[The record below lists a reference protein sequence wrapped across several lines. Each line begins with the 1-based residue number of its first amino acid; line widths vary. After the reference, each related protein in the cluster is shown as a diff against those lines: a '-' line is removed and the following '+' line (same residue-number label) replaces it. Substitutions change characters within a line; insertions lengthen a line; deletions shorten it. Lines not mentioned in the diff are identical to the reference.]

1 MSRVLSGTGQ
11 YLTTSGAVLTAAPL
25 TMACWGIHGATGVLD
40 YAMNLG
46 VSGATNNRFV
56 LGVNASDQVFMESAA
71 ASASSAVTTATVPT
85 SGWQHFAGV
94 TASATSRFAYL
105 NGTPGSVQTTS
116 RVPSGINM
124 LRVGAGGTASS
135 LWTGTIAHCAVWNV
149 ALTDAE
155 IAALAA
161 GLSPLAMRPGALVA
175 YWPYMGRDTADIDIV
190 GRFDLTNTST
200 TSGADEPRLLWMPTR
215 RIFIP
220 AAAGGAT
227 QSGSG
232 AATLP
237 LVTASGSASRALK
250 STGAVTLPLAT
261 ATGAGK
267 RDLKSTGT
275 ASLPLLDAS
284 GAGKKERAGTGS
296 PSLPLIAAVGVALRG
311 LKSTG
316 AADLPL
322 ILASGSGSIT
332 VPGSAS
338 GDGAVTLPLLTAT
351 GVGTKERKGTG
362 TPSLPLLSA
371 DGVGSRALKA
381 TGTPSLPLLTAEG
394 VGGALVVHEGEGAAT
409 IPLLSATGA
418 GPRRTEEQPSGG
430 YGWAN
435 LAAIERRRRKREEE
449 ELADALEVAM
459 AAEGLVE
466 PDPVV
471 AARHV
476 VREYVKTSAPATRR
490 MQRAVEH
497 AYRAQSDLAWQLA
510 AREIARQ
517 EEDDFAVLLAIA
529 TLH

>member
-11 YLTTSGAVLTAAPL
+11 YLTTSSAVLTAAPL

-105 NGTPGSVQTTS
+105 NGTPGTEQTTS

-124 LRVGAGGTASS
+124 LRVGAGGTAAS
-135 LWTGTIAHCAVWNV
+135 LWTGSIAHCAVWNV
-149 ALTDAE
+149 ALTANE

-161 GLSPLAMRPGALVA
+161 GLSPLAVRPGALVA

-250 STGAVTLPLAT
+250 STGAATLPLLTGSGVAARALK
-261 ATGAGK
+261 ATGA
-267 RDLKSTGT
+267 

-296 PSLPLIAAVGVALRG
+296 PSLPLITAVGVALRG

-316 AADLPL
+316 APDLPL
-322 ILASGSGSIT
+322 ILASGSGSVS
-332 VPGSAS
+332 VPGAERT
-338 GDGAVTLPLLTAT
+338 GTGAVTLPLLTAEGAGARALKST
-351 GVGTKERKGTG
+351 GAIT
-362 TPSLPLLSA
+362 LPVITA
-371 DGVGSRALKA
+371 AGAASRALLGSGEA
-381 TGTPSLPLLTAEG
+381 TLTLLAASG
-394 VGGALVVHEGEGAAT
+394 VGGDAVAA
-409 IPLLSATGA
+409 P
-418 GPRRTEEQPSGG
+418 EVEQERPSGG

-435 LAAIERRRRKREEE
+435 RAAIERRRRKREEE

-476 VREYVKTSAPATRR
+476 VREYVKTNGPATRR

>member
-40 YAMNLG
+40 YAMMLG

-220 AAAGGAT
+220 VASGAPT
-227 QSGSG
+227 QTGSG
-232 AATLP
+232 TADLLLPTATG
-237 LVTASGSASRALK
+237 AASRALK
-250 STGAVTLPLAT
+250 STGTATLPLAT

-275 ASLPLLDAS
+275 ASLPLL
-284 GAGKKERAGTGS
+284 T
-296 PSLPLIAAVGVALRG
+296 
-311 LKSTG
+311 
-316 AADLPL
+316 
-322 ILASGSGSIT
+322 ASGSGKQAK
-332 VPGSAS
+332 PGS
-338 GDGAVTLPLLTAT
+338 GAGTLPLVTAA
-351 GVGTKERKGTG
+351 GT
-362 TPSLPLLSA
+362 
-371 DGVGSRALKA
+371 GSRALKA
-381 TGTPSLPLLTAEG
+381 TGTAGLLLPT
-394 VGGALVVHEGEGAAT
+394 
-409 IPLLSATGA
+409 ATGA
-418 GPRRTEEQPSGG
+418 GSVTEPGVVTHSGSG
-430 YGWAN
+430 TSSLPLPTGSGAGSFAEDISSGSGTADLLALVASGSGSFAAGPVTYSGSGAAN
-435 LAAIERRRRKREEE
+435 LAALTATGTGIRVLLGSGAGTLPSLTATGRDEAQTPNGGDWYPDDFGLKRLVHTGGGHASLAMLYARGAGDVSLDPEYTNT
-449 ELADALEVAM
+449 ELALI
-459 AAEGLVE
+459 AA
-466 PDPVV
+466 
-471 AARHV
+471 
-476 VREYVKTSAPATRR
+476 
-490 MQRAVEH
+490 
-497 AYRAQSDLAWQLA
+497 LA
-510 AREIARQ
+510 A
-517 EEDDFAVLLAIA
+517 D
-529 TLH
+529 